1 MCMRPFLYI
10 FIATA
15 GLWACATRP
24 KPQATYHPD
33 SDYYVARVS
42 ANPYTSKKLLP
53 DPINGLGTTNDQ
65 NIRVTDI
72 RLTEQYTILY
82 MSFKIDRTRDWNVTS
97 SEISIQP
104 KARLMAVN
112 RMKSFELVKAEGITM
127 SPETM
132 KVEPNQEIK
141 FTLYFERLDKGIEDF
156 NMFECADTA
165 EQTCW
170 NVRGMHIDNK

>member
-1 MCMRPFLYI
+1 MRFHGY
-10 FIATA
+10 FIMTLV
-15 GLWACATRP
+15 GLCGCATQP
-24 KPQATYHPD
+24 KPQAAYHPD

-42 ANPYTSKKLLP
+42 DNPLTSKKLLP
-53 DPINGLGTTNDQ
+53 DPINGLGTTNDPS
-65 NIRVTDI
+65 IRVTDI
-72 RLTEQYTILY
+72 RLTDQYTILY
-82 MSFKIDRTRDWNVTS
+82 MSFKIDRTRDWSVTS

-112 RMKSFELVKAEGITM
+112 RMRSFELLKAEGITM

-132 KVEPNQEIK
+132 KAEPSQEIK

-170 NVRGMHIDNK
+170 NVRGLHVDNK